1 MRTAVISNPFQAE
14 LRDVSV
20 PSPRAGEIRVRLQ
33 GCGVC
38 GSNVPVWEG
47 RPWFEY
53 PLDAGAPGHEGWGIV
68 DEVAGDVTD
77 FAKGDRVALLS
88 YHAYA
93 DYDTAAAA
101 QALRLPHELD
111 GVPFP
116 AEPLGCAMNVF
127 ERSAIQSGNHVAII
141 GIGFLGALLT
151 RLASNVGARVTAI
164 SRRKFALDIAEQFGA
179 EKLLVLENAA
189 EVARAALEQTS
200 EKGFDCVIE
209 AAGQQ
214 ETLDLATELTKE
226 RGRLVIAG
234 YHQDGRRQIN
244 LQLWNW
250 RGLDVINAHEREPR
264 KYIRGME
271 AAIEAVLAGKLDPAP
286 LYTHIYP
293 LEDLPRAL
301 DMARTRPGGFL
312 KALVIP

>member
-1 MRTAVISNPFQAE
+1 
-14 LRDVSV
+14 
-20 PSPRAGEIRVRLQ
+20 
-33 GCGVC
+33 VC

-68 DEVAGDVTD
+68 DEVAGDVSD
-77 FAKGDRVALLS
+77 FSVGDRVAVLS

-93 DYDTAAAA
+93 DYDTATATH
-101 QALRLPHELD
+101 ALRLPNELD
-111 GVPFP
+111 GAPFP

-127 ERSAIQSGNHVAII
+127 ARSNIREGDEVAII

-151 RLASNVGARVTAI
+151 RLARDAGARVVAI
-164 SRRKFALDIAEQFGA
+164 SRRKFALEIAEQFGA
-179 EKLLVLENAA
+179 DQCLLMDSAP
-189 EVARAALEQTS
+189 EVAAVALQSTNER
-200 EKGFDCVIE
+200 GFDCVIE
-209 AAGQQ
+209 AVGRQ

-234 YHQDGRRQIN
+234 YHQDGRRQVN

-250 RGLDVINAHEREPR
+250 RGLDVINAHERDPQT
-264 KYIRGME
+264 YIRGME
-271 AAIEAVLAGKLDPAP
+271 AATEAVVKGKLDPSP

-293 LEDLPRAL
+293 LEDLPCAL
-301 DMARTRPGGFL
+301 EMARKRPDGFL

>member
-1 MRTAVISNPFQAE
+1 MRTAVISNPLRAE

-20 PSPRAGEIRVRLQ
+20 PGLRPGEIRVRLQ

-68 DEVAGDVTD
+68 DQVAGDVKD
-77 FAKGDRVALLS
+77 FSTGDRVALLS

-93 DYDTAAAA
+93 DYDTAAAT
-101 QALRLPHELD
+101 QALRLPNELD
-111 GVPFP
+111 GAPFP
-116 AEPLGCAMNVF
+116 AEPLGCAINVF
-127 ERSAIQSGNHVAII
+127 ERSRISEGDRVAII

-151 RLASNVGARVTAI
+151 RLAVNAGAVVTAI
-164 SRRKFALDIAEQFGA
+164 SRRKFALNIAEQFGA
-179 EKLLVLENAA
+179 CETLLLEHSQDVLSQ
-189 EVARAALEQTS
+189 ALQQTDGR
-200 EKGFDCVIE
+200 GFDCVIE
-209 AAGQQ
+209 AVGRQ
-214 ETLDLATELTKE
+214 ETLDLAGELAKE
-226 RGRLVIAG
+226 RGTLVIAG
-234 YHQDGRRQIN
+234 YHQDGRRQVN

-250 RGLDVINAHEREPR
+250 RGLDVINAHERDP
-264 KYIRGME
+264 KGYLHGMQV
-271 AAIEAVLAGKLDPAP
+271 ATQAVLSGALDPSP

-301 DMARTRPGGFL
+301 EMARNRPEGFL

>member
-1 MRTAVISNPFQAE
+1 MRTAVISNPLRAE
-14 LRDVSV
+14 LRDVSI

-38 GSNVPVWEG
+38 GSNIPVWEG

-68 DEVAGDVTD
+68 DEVASDVTD
-77 FAKGDRVALLS
+77 FSVGDRVALLS

-93 DYDTAAAA
+93 DYDTAAAT
-101 QALRLPHELD
+101 QALRLPKELD
-111 GVPFP
+111 GTPFP

-127 ERSAIQSGNHVAII
+127 ERSGIRPGDEVAII

-151 RLASNVGARVTAI
+151 RLACSASARVTAI
-164 SRRKFALDIAEQFGA
+164 SRRKFALEIAEQFGA
-179 EKLLVLENAA
+179 EKLLLLDNAA
-189 EVARAALEQTS
+189 EVASEALQQTA
-200 EKGFDCVIE
+200 ERGFDCVIE
-209 AAGQQ
+209 AVGRQ

-234 YHQDGRRQIN
+234 YHQDGRRQVN

-250 RGLDVINAHEREPR
+250 RGLDVINAHERDPR
-264 KYIRGME
+264 AYIRGME
-271 AAIEAVLAGKLDPAP
+271 TAIEAVLARKLDPSP

-301 DMARTRPGGFL
+301 DMARNRPDGFL